1 MKFGKEF
8 SSQMV
13 PEWHEAYM
21 DYEYL
26 KSLLKDI
33 TKFKRK
39 NNPHGQHLRRKSTVY
54 RTFSGLLSKSG
65 RRRHPHGGA
74 PISPFSDSDDDIEEG
89 LKTAPI
95 LVHSASHG
103 YETTFLM
110 AAEAGGEYET
120 VFFRR
125 LDDEFNKVEKFY
137 KEKVDEVMKDAVM
150 LNKQMDAL
158 IAFRVKVEHPDG
170 WPWKERTVE
179 MTRLASDVDI
189 STAAVA
195 ASTPAGARSMKL
207 GAQALEAIQEGGSSS
222 TGKSD
227 EDEHDDDD
235 DKEKEEEKVVYD
247 TAASDT
253 SRLSAARPSPIEV
266 LDRVKINN
274 TKETPRSTIKSVLK
288 PSNPELKFSRYN
300 LKRVE
305 EKLRRAFVEFYHK
318 LRLLKSYSFLNV
330 LAFSKIL
337 KKYDKV
343 SKRNATKSYMKMV
356 DNSYL
361 GGSDEVI
368 RLMERVEA
376 MFIKHFTNANRTKGM
391 NILRPKAK
399 RERHRITFSTGFL
412 GGCMFSLVVAL
423 FAIIRTRNILQEE
436 GQKQYM
442 NTMFPLYSLFGFI
455 VLHILMYAANIY
467 YWTRYRVNYSFIFGF
482 KQGTELRYRQV
493 LLVGFSI
500 GVLALLCVIANL
512 DMDVDPETNDY
523 KGLTE
528 LLPLILLIGLF
539 IVLVLPFNIFYR
551 SSRLF
556 FLTCLFHCL
565 AAPLYKVT
573 LPDFL
578 LGDQLTSQV
587 QALRSVQFY
596 ICHYGWGDYKL
607 RQNTCT
613 DSDTYNAFLFIVAVV
628 PYVCRLLQCLRR
640 LFEEKNA
647 EQGYN
652 GIKYFLTIVAVC
664 LRTAY
669 SVDKD
674 NQFVW
679 RMLAGIFSAIAAIFC
694 TYWDL
699 VLDWGLLNRTSKN
712 RWLRDKLLIPQKKV
726 YFIAMILNV
735 LLRFAWVQTV
745 LDFNFSFMH
754 KQTMVAVVASLEII
768 RRGIWN
774 FFRLENEH
782 LNNTQK
788 QQRKPELM
796 KFGKEFSSQMV
807 PEWHE
812 AYMDY
817 NHLKSLLKDIVKF
830 KRKNNPP
837 QGHGHHLHRKLT
849 IYRTFSGL
857 LAKSGRK
864 RHPHGHGGVQIGP
877 FSDSDDDIEEGI
889 KSAPILVHSASHGYE
904 TTFLMAA
911 EEGGEYETVFFRRL
925 DDEFNKVEKFYKE
938 KVEEVMKEAVMLN
951 KQMDALIAFRV
962 KVEHPDGWP
971 WEVRTVEMTRLASN
985 VSISA
990 AAVAA
995 STPAGARS
1003 MKLGAQALEAIQEGG
1018 SSKAGKSDEDEDE
1031 DDVEKEEDKVVY
1043 EDISRLNAARPSS
1056 IEVLD
1061 RVKINNT
1068 KETPRST
1075 IKHVLKSSDPELK
1088 FSRDNLRR
1096 VEEKLRRAFV
1106 EFYQKLRLLKS
1117 YSFLNV
1123 LAFSKIL
1130 KKYDKVTSRNA
1141 TKSYMKMIDNSYL
1154 GGSDEVIRLMERVEA
1169 TFIKHFTNANRT
1181 KGMNILRPQAKRERH
1196 RITFSTGFLGGCMFS
1211 LVVALFAIIRTRN
1224 ILQEDGHKKYM
1235 NTMFPL
1241 YSLFGF
1247 IVLHILMYAANIYYW
1262 TRYRVNYSFIFGFK
1276 QGTELRYRQVL
1287 LVGFSIG
1294 VLALLCVIANLDM
1307 EVDPETNDYKALTE
1321 LLPLILL
1328 IVMFI
1333 VLVLPFNIFYRSS
1346 RLFFL
1351 TCLFHCLAAPL
1362 YKVTLPDF
1370 LLGDQLTSQV
1380 QALRSVQFYI
1390 CHYGWGDYKLRQNT
1404 CTDSDTYNAFLFIVA
1419 VVPYV
1424 CRLLQCLRRLFEE
1437 KNAEQGYN
1445 GIKYFLTIV
1454 AVCLRTAYSVDK
1466 DNQFVWRMLAGIFS
1480 AIAAIFCT
1488 YWDLVLDWGL
1498 LNRTSK
1504 NRWLRDKLLIPQ
1516 KKVYFIAMIL
1526 NVLLRFAWVQ
1536 TVLDF
1541 NFSFM
1546 HKQTMVAVVA
1556 SLEII
1561 RRGIWNFFRLEN
1573 EHLNNVG
1580 KYRAFKTVPL
1590 PFNYDEDDDKD
1601 N

>member
-65 RRRHPHGGA
+65 RRRHPHG
-74 PISPFSDSDDDIEEG
+74 
-89 LKTAPI
+89 API

-195 ASTPAGARSMKL
+195 ASTPAGARS
-207 GAQALEAIQEGGSSS
+207 SN
-222 TGKSD
+222 
-227 EDEHDDDD
+227 
-235 DKEKEEEKVVYD
+235 
-247 TAASDT
+247 DT

-782 LNNTQK
+782 LNN
-788 QQRKPELM
+788 
-796 KFGKEFSSQMV
+796 
-807 PEWHE
+807 
-812 AYMDY
+812 
-817 NHLKSLLKDIVKF
+817 
-830 KRKNNPP
+830 
-837 QGHGHHLHRKLT
+837 
-849 IYRTFSGL
+849 
-857 LAKSGRK
+857 
-864 RHPHGHGGVQIGP
+864 
-877 FSDSDDDIEEGI
+877 
-889 KSAPILVHSASHGYE
+889 
-904 TTFLMAA
+904 
-911 EEGGEYETVFFRRL
+911 
-925 DDEFNKVEKFYKE
+925 
-938 KVEEVMKEAVMLN
+938 
-951 KQMDALIAFRV
+951 
-962 KVEHPDGWP
+962 
-971 WEVRTVEMTRLASN
+971 
-985 VSISA
+985 
-990 AAVAA
+990 
-995 STPAGARS
+995 
-1003 MKLGAQALEAIQEGG
+1003 
-1018 SSKAGKSDEDEDE
+1018 
-1031 DDVEKEEDKVVY
+1031 
-1043 EDISRLNAARPSS
+1043 
-1056 IEVLD
+1056 
-1061 RVKINNT
+1061 
-1068 KETPRST
+1068 
-1075 IKHVLKSSDPELK
+1075 
-1088 FSRDNLRR
+1088 
-1096 VEEKLRRAFV
+1096 
-1106 EFYQKLRLLKS
+1106 
-1117 YSFLNV
+1117 
-1123 LAFSKIL
+1123 
-1130 KKYDKVTSRNA
+1130 
-1141 TKSYMKMIDNSYL
+1141 
-1154 GGSDEVIRLMERVEA
+1154 
-1169 TFIKHFTNANRT
+1169 
-1181 KGMNILRPQAKRERH
+1181 
-1196 RITFSTGFLGGCMFS
+1196 
-1211 LVVALFAIIRTRN
+1211 
-1224 ILQEDGHKKYM
+1224 
-1235 NTMFPL
+1235 
-1241 YSLFGF
+1241 
-1247 IVLHILMYAANIYYW
+1247 
-1262 TRYRVNYSFIFGFK
+1262 
-1276 QGTELRYRQVL
+1276 
-1287 LVGFSIG
+1287 
-1294 VLALLCVIANLDM
+1294 
-1307 EVDPETNDYKALTE
+1307 
-1321 LLPLILL
+1321 
-1328 IVMFI
+1328 
-1333 VLVLPFNIFYRSS
+1333 
-1346 RLFFL
+1346 
-1351 TCLFHCLAAPL
+1351 
-1362 YKVTLPDF
+1362 
-1370 LLGDQLTSQV
+1370 
-1380 QALRSVQFYI
+1380 
-1390 CHYGWGDYKLRQNT
+1390 
-1404 CTDSDTYNAFLFIVA
+1404 
-1419 VVPYV
+1419 
-1424 CRLLQCLRRLFEE
+1424 
-1437 KNAEQGYN
+1437 
-1445 GIKYFLTIV
+1445 
-1454 AVCLRTAYSVDK
+1454 
-1466 DNQFVWRMLAGIFS
+1466 
-1480 AIAAIFCT
+1480 
-1488 YWDLVLDWGL
+1488 
-1498 LNRTSK
+1498 
-1504 NRWLRDKLLIPQ
+1504 
-1516 KKVYFIAMIL
+1516 
-1526 NVLLRFAWVQ
+1526 
-1536 TVLDF
+1536 
-1541 NFSFM
+1541 
-1546 HKQTMVAVVA
+1546 
-1556 SLEII
+1556 
-1561 RRGIWNFFRLEN
+1561 
-1573 EHLNNVG
+1573 VG